1 MAFLERYNDRDDK
14 EKRKKAVKYFE
25 RKRQERIQ
33 VINAC
38 QQASAKCVLQ
48 NCFGEME
55 KGCLKKKEKCE
66 AEMLNCLVECDFE
79 KLRDAIKMNT
89 KIQMEEIAKDE
100 EKRLSILENFRMEQ
114 NSFFKGTENGKNHHD
129 FITAWNRY
137 HTIGRDLN
145 GFFRF
150 VNDDYRHLDFEQNV
164 AKSMATET
172 TVFRNDLST
181 KTVSSDIISS
191 DDDTETGSCS
201 TPSLDS
207 SYELEN
213 LSNDCISIT
222 EEMAILKEENE
233 ESQRKRKRFD
243 FEGDTN

>member
-1 MAFLERYNDRDDK
+1 
-14 EKRKKAVKYFE
+14 
-25 RKRQERIQ
+25 
-33 VINAC
+33 
-38 QQASAKCVLQ
+38 
-48 NCFGEME
+48 
-55 KGCLKKKEKCE
+55 
-66 AEMLNCLVECDFE
+66 
-79 KLRDAIKMNT
+79 
-89 KIQMEEIAKDE
+89 
-100 EKRLSILENFRMEQ
+100 
-114 NSFFKGTENGKNHHD
+114 
-129 FITAWNRY
+129 
-137 HTIGRDLN
+137 
-145 GFFRF
+145 
-150 VNDDYRHLDFEQNV
+150 
-164 AKSMATET
+164 MATEK

-181 KTVSSDIISS
+181 KTVVSDIASS